1 MSYIMRAAVIMA
13 MLAAPAG
20 AQNLEAASVD
30 NLRAVLSGY
39 HEVPGADYWARL
51 DADAARSSLLHLSSS
66 ANELIQIRTR
76 AMEALAFF
84 PSPRV
89 ERSLMDIVSGGER
102 AYLRAAALNTYSAI
116 RGHDALPLLEK
127 SLADKDEIVRI
138 SAIRGLGRVGGD
150 KAGAILQGAMESE
163 KDPVAR
169 DAMARSLKKATAR

>member
-1 MSYIMRAAVIMA
+1 
-13 MLAAPAG
+13 
-20 AQNLEAASVD
+20 
-30 NLRAVLSGY
+30 
-39 HEVPGADYWARL
+39 
-51 DADAARSSLLHLSSS
+51 
-66 ANELIQIRTR
+66 
-76 AMEALAFF
+76 MEALAFF